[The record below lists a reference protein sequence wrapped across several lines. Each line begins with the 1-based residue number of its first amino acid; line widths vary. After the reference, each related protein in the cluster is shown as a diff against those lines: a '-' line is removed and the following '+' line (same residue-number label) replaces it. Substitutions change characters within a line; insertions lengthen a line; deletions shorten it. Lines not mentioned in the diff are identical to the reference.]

1 MRLVLPWLAAAA
13 LAGPATAQVVTLDE
27 GSFTL
32 FVNGSRVGHEQ
43 FTIQRQQ
50 GRGSV
55 TILAYANISID
66 DRRLVPSL
74 TADTT
79 GMPVKYKLEESAVD
93 AVVHRVEAI
102 STGTLFTL
110 TAMTPRGRSERDLRL
125 ARGSVVLDD
134 DVVHQYY
141 FVGRRDPGPL
151 RALAPRRLAYEQ
163 LAVVYVDGRDVEIG
177 NGTLPSR
184 HLTVTSADGVV
195 TDLWVDAA
203 GRVLRVAT
211 PSRGFVAIRDEPP
224 R

>member
-1 MRLVLPWLAAAA
+1 MRLVLTWLAAAL
-13 LAGPATAQVVTLDE
+13 LASPAPAQVVTLDE

-50 GRGSV
+50 DRGGV
-55 TILAYANISID
+55 TILAYANISIE

-74 TADTT
+74 TTDTT
-79 GMPVKYKLEESAVD
+79 GMPISYKLEERAAE
-93 AVVHRVEAI
+93 AVVRRVEAL
-102 STGTLFTL
+102 STGTIFTL
-110 TAMTPRGRSERDLRL
+110 TAMTPGGRSERDLRL

-141 FVGRRDPGPL
+141 FVGRREPGQL
-151 RALAPRRLAYEQ
+151 RALAPRRLAYEPM
-163 LAVVYVDGRDVEIG
+163 AMAYVDGREVEIG
-177 NGTLPSR
+177 NGTLPSK
-184 HLTVTSADGVV
+184 HLTVTNAAGVV